1 MLSEG
6 GSLGEIGRMGESLE
20 SNQLFWRLAKGYG
33 FGIDDLE
40 QMSYDMMVEA
50 ASYLDMTL
58 DYKNAW
64 NAYYDI
70 RSERLTKKK
79 N

>member
-1 MLSEG
+1 MLADG

-40 QMSYDMMVEA
+40 QMSFSDMVEA

>member
-6 GSLGEIGRMGESLE
+6 GSLGDIGRMSESLK

-33 FGIDDLE
+33 FGIADLE
-40 QMSYDMMVEA
+40 EMSYDMMVEA
-50 ASYLDMTL
+50 ASYLDMNL